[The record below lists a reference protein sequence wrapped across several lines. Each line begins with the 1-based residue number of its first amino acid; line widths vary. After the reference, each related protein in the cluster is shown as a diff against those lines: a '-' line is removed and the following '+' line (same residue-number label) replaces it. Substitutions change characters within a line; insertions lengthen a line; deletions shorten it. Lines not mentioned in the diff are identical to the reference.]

1 MIFEITITL
10 KVDPGAN
17 FLGSD
22 TRFYQED
29 LEDHLRAV
37 LYDVDDVYVNSINVD
52 LL

>member
-1 MIFEITITL
+1 MIFEITIRL
-10 KVDPGAN
+10 NVDPDAN

-22 TRFYQED
+22 TDFYTED

-37 LYDVDDVYVNSINVD
+37 LYDVDDVTLDDITVE